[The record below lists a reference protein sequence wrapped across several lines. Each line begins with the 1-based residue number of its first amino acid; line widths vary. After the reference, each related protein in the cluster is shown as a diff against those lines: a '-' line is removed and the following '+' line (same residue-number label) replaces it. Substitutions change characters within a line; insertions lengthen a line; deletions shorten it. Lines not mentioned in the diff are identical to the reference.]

1 MKRVAV
7 LTVGLLLALSV
18 SATTLR
24 KATLAKQQETDSVS
38 RLSGR
43 QQDIRVTITTGG
55 GLFGPTRDRFRVSE
69 QIPVTITMTNTSNQ
83 PEYACV
89 TGPLYQDLPRLTN
102 GDRPVPYME
111 WQSYELS
118 TAQKNGTCFD
128 ESIPEMVVLRPN
140 EPTVV
145 DWFVLADYTALDA
158 DAWYHPLAPGS
169 YELSI
174 QRRLGCCD
182 GGMVDS
188 NKVSFEVVP

>member
-7 LTVGLLLALSV
+7 LTIGLLLALSV

-24 KATLAKQQETDSVS
+24 KATPAERQQTGSGS
-38 RLSGR
+38 RLPDR
-43 QQDIRVTITTGG
+43 QLAIRVNITTGG

-83 PEYACV
+83 PEYTCV
-89 TGPLYQDLPRLTN
+89 SEPLYQDLPRLTN
-102 GDRPVPYME
+102 GGRLVPYMK
-111 WQSYELS
+111 WQSYELA
-118 TAQKNGTCFD
+118 TAEKNGRCLD
-128 ESIPEMVVLRPN
+128 GSDPDMVLLRPN

-145 DWFVLADYTALDA
+145 DWFVLADYGDLDA
-158 DAWYHPLAPGS
+158 DAWYHPLSPGS

-182 GGMVDS
+182 GAMVDS
-188 NKVSFEVVP
+188 NKINFEVVP